1 LSSERQNTSTQLDNR
16 CLARQATGALRF
28 SKEIYMTE
36 IDRIVDQMDRAFGG
50 DAWHGPS
57 LESLLDGVS
66 AEQASQHPIAGAHSI
81 WELVNHIASWNS
93 IAQHRASGEEVEVS
107 DEQDWSAVRDT
118 SDAAWKRSL
127 EHLREC
133 RTRLRAAVQK
143 LPEHKLNDIVPGK
156 DHSQYVMLHG
166 AVQHDLYHAGQIAVL
181 KKAIR

>member
-1 LSSERQNTSTQLDNR
+1 
-16 CLARQATGALRF
+16 
-28 SKEIYMTE
+28 MTE

-57 LESLLDGVS
+57 LESLLDGVT
-66 AEQASQHPIAGAHSI
+66 AEQAFQHPVTGAHSI

-93 IAQHRASGEEVEVS
+93 IVQHRASGEQVDVS
-107 DEQDWSAVRDT
+107 DEQDWPPVREM
-118 SDAAWKRSL
+118 SEAAWKRSL

-133 RTRLRAAVQK
+133 RARLRAVVQK
-143 LPEHKLNDIVPGK
+143 LPEHKLTETVPGK

>member
-1 LSSERQNTSTQLDNR
+1 
-16 CLARQATGALRF
+16 
-28 SKEIYMTE
+28 MTE
-36 IDRIVDQMDRAFGG
+36 IDRIVDQMDRAFAG

-66 AEQASQHPIAGAHSI
+66 AEQASLHPIAGAHSI
-81 WELVNHIASWNS
+81 WELVNHLASWNS
-93 IAQHRASGEEVEVS
+93 IVQHRASGEIVDVS
-107 DEQDWSAVRDT
+107 PEQDWPPVGET
-118 SDAAWKRSL
+118 SEAAWLHSL

-133 RTRLRAAVQK
+133 RARLRAAVQK